1 MSSALEFLNTVSAEV
16 GCYTAAS
23 GFFGIGV
30 DEVVATGDTVFAK
43 WRVLAGPIPAY
54 PNGYDG
60 YQLDVVRMDPEGSG
74 LIVGFDQ
81 WADGIAF
88 EAYADACNFA
98 APLTGRR
105 LGEGNAYKGPALK
118 TLLGTAHKGSGPA

>member
-1 MSSALEFLNTVSAEV
+1 MSSALEFLNTILAEV
-16 GCYTAAS
+16 GCVIAAS
-23 GFFGIGV
+23 GFFGAGV
-30 DEVVATGDTVFAK
+30 DEVVATGDTVFIK
-43 WRVLAGPIPAY
+43 WRQLAGPIPAY

-74 LIVGFDQ
+74 LIVGLDQ
-81 WADGIAF
+81 WFDGVATGAI
-88 EAYADACNFA
+88 ADACTPA

-105 LGEGNAYKGPALK
+105 LGEGNAYQGPALK